1 MIVLVTG
8 CRSGFGLLIA
18 VTAARAGHTVY
29 AGLRDPLTADELR
42 AASAG
47 LDITPIALDIAD
59 PAQRVEAVRR
69 ILSERGRIDALINN
83 AGITL
88 GGFLETVD
96 EDEFRRVMEVNLFA
110 TWALIQ
116 QVLPSMRA
124 QRGGVVI
131 NVSSVAGLI
140 AMPGLGVYAASKFAL
155 EGMSEAMRHE
165 LAPFGVRI
173 CLVEPGPYATDILH
187 RNRAVGRRAMDPKSE
202 YFPYVQ
208 RAEELFNRVVES
220 GTGDP
225 QVVADTVVQLLNRRT
240 PPLRTSVGTS
250 ARVRIFM
257 KRYLPFALIEALI
270 ARLTRP
276 RIAEKAP

>member
-140 AMPGLGVYAASKFAL
+140 AMPGLGVYAASKHAL
-155 EGMSEAMRHE
+155 EGMSESLRHE
-165 LAPFGVRI
+165 LRPFGVQV
-173 CLVEPGPYATDILH
+173 CLVEPGPFATDILE
-187 RNRAVGRRAMDPKSE
+187 RNRALSRRAMDPAG
-202 YFPYVQ
+202 PYYPYAL
-208 RAEELFNRVVES
+208 RAEALFEQVVRT

-225 QVVADTVVQLLNRRT
+225 QRVADTILRLLQAGT
-240 PPLRTSVGTS
+240 PPLRTLVGLS
-250 ARVRIFM
+250 ARVRVFI
-257 KRYLPFALIEALI
+257 KRYLPFAVIDLLI
-270 ARLTRP
+270 ARLSRP
-276 RIAEKAP
+276 KAGSTP